1 MGELHLEVIISRMQ
15 REFNTQVNVGKPQ
28 VVYRETIAKAATGE
42 ALFDKEVAGTR
53 HYAGVSLHLEPLQ
66 RGSETVFE
74 SAVTSGLMTAADH
87 EAVKTGVLEAMESG
101 PLMGYPVKDVKAIF
115 TAVDIR
121 EGASSELGFKVA
133 ASMACKQALA
143 AADPFLLDPI
153 MSVEIVVPEE
163 FMGEVIGD
171 LNARGGKIEAIDA
184 KPQIQEIHALVPLA
198 QMFGYSTNLR
208 SATQGRGTFTMQF
221 AHFDRIGNG

>member
-1 MGELHLEVIISRMQ
+1 
-15 REFNTQVNVGKPQ
+15 
-28 VVYRETIAKAATGE
+28 VVYRETIAKAAAGE

-53 HYAGVSLHLEPLQ
+53 HYAGVKLSLTPLP
-66 RGSETVFE
+66 RGSETEFV
-74 SAVTSGLMTAADH
+74 SKVTSELMTEADH
-87 EAVKTGVLEAMESG
+87 AAVETGILEALESG
-101 PLMGYPVKDVKAIF
+101 PLMGYPVKDVKAVF
-115 TAVDIR
+115 EAVEVR
-121 EGASSELGFKVA
+121 EGGGSELGFKVA

-143 AADPFLLDPI
+143 AAGPFLLDPI
-153 MSVEIVVPEE
+153 MAVEIVVPEE

>member
-1 MGELHLEVIISRMQ
+1 L
-15 REFNTQVNVGKPQ
+15 P
-28 VVYRETIAKAATGE
+28 
-42 ALFDKEVAGTR
+42 
-53 HYAGVSLHLEPLQ
+53 
-66 RGSETVFE
+66 RGSETGFE
-74 SAVTSGLMTAADH
+74 SKVVSELMSEADH
-87 EAVKTGVLEAMESG
+87 AAVKTGVLEALESG

-115 TAVDIR
+115 EAVDVR
-121 EGASSELGFKVA
+121 EGAGSELGFKVA

-143 AADPFLLDPI
+143 AAEPFLLDPI
-153 MSVEIVVPEE
+153 MSVEIIVPEE
-163 FMGEVIGD
+163 FMGDVIGD

-184 KPQIQEIHALVPLA
+184 KPQVQEIHALVPMA